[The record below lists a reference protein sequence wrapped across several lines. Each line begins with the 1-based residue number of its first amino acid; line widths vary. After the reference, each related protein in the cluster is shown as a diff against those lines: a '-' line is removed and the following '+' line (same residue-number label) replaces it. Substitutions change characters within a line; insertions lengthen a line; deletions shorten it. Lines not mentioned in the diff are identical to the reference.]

1 MAVDEKQYITFKLEE
16 DYGIELIRI
25 KEIIRRQ
32 ELTVIPEAP
41 QFIMGILN
49 LRGIAVPV
57 VNMRRLFQL
66 AEKEVTEYSVIIVV
80 EILGRLVGGL
90 VDQVSDI
97 IAIKSNEIKSPP
109 QFSERKGTN
118 KAGSRS
124 AQRRAGRAGAA
135 ERGAES
141 DMRHSPGAPP
151 RLKSLFPIL

>member
-109 QFSERKGTN
+109 QFSERKGT
-118 KAGSRS
+118 KFLKGMYEKEKKFILILDVDRIFS
-124 AQRRAGRAGAA
+124 
-135 ERGAES
+135 S
-141 DMRHSPGAPP
+141 DEIEVIDG
-151 RLKSLFPIL
+151 I